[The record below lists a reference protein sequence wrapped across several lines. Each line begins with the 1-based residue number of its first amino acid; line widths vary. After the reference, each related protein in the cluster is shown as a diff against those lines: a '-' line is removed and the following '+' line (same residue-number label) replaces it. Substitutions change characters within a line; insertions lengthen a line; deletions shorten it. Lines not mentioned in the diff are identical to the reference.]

1 MMRSGTS
8 EEQLLE
14 QQQQEIEILRL
25 AKLREIEKRQKFS
38 ERTFKGK
45 NIREHSIFYTTCVL
59 AFFSVSAGS
68 SILFLVPLYVDPA
81 LSTLAGDFISRPTL
95 CVTTRR
101 EDLTGLLNCT
111 WSSCREGCTSDYF
124 KCSHIYVN
132 FVDID
137 KNENFTYPYNATYE
151 ELANY
156 TIDIEKSTIESVLQV
171 NIKGC
176 GYPPSV
182 RCKNFT
188 DTFGY
193 EGAIYP
199 CFYSRKN
206 KTVVMTSYNRDSQ
219 VNTIIHF
226 FIVPFIITIISS
238 VGICIIHCNCS
249 CKKERPKYRRPR
261 VENISDSSIST
272 RVEQLMTPVS
282 CPGQSGM

>member
-1 MMRSGTS
+1 MIFCYLPSKYYPHLITDTEYHQPCRQSIQHKYWS
-8 EEQLLE
+8 VPIKFLNHHK
-14 QQQQEIEILRL
+14 IL
-25 AKLREIEKRQKFS
+25 
-38 ERTFKGK
+38 
-45 NIREHSIFYTTCVL
+45 
-59 AFFSVSAGS
+59 
-68 SILFLVPLYVDPA
+68 DPA

-132 FVDID
+132 FVDIE

-176 GYPPSV
+176 GCKDKKKRFMNMGNGSGEIIPSFYYMSSFPFYTSFPDPPSV

-193 EGAIYP
+193 EG
-199 CFYSRKN
+199 K
-206 KTVVMTSYNRDSQ
+206 
-219 VNTIIHF
+219 
-226 FIVPFIITIISS
+226 
-238 VGICIIHCNCS
+238 
-249 CKKERPKYRRPR
+249 
-261 VENISDSSIST
+261 
-272 RVEQLMTPVS
+272 
-282 CPGQSGM
+282 

>member
-1 MMRSGTS
+1 LCNFISCKQ
-8 EEQLLE
+8 EQLLE
-14 QQQQEIEILRL
+14 QQQQDIEILRL
-25 AKLREIEKRQKFS
+25 AKLRELEKKQKFS

-68 SILFLVPLYVDPA
+68 SILFLVPLYVGRLNYFLLSGFWNLNVSNTFFTADPA
-81 LSTLAGDFISRPTL
+81 LSTLASDFIERPTL

-137 KNENFTYPYNATYE
+137 KSENENFTYPYNATYE

-156 TIDIEKSTIESVLQV
+156 TTEIEKTTTESVLQV

-176 GYPPSV
+176 GCES
-182 RCKNFT
+182 K
-188 DTFGY
+188 
-193 EGAIYP
+193 
-199 CFYSRKN
+199 
-206 KTVVMTSYNRDSQ
+206 RD
-219 VNTIIHF
+219 
-226 FIVPFIITIISS
+226 
-238 VGICIIHCNCS
+238 
-249 CKKERPKYRRPR
+249 
-261 VENISDSSIST
+261 
-272 RVEQLMTPVS
+272 LLL
-282 CPGQSGM
+282 